1 MLSLINILIVFFIL
15 LLTYQILLANH
26 IVEGMEG
33 MEGMEENKNDFQEYD
48 KNDPNNLSILVN
60 QNAGNISYLKERMN
74 NVANIGEQVKDIS
87 GNLQTLQD
95 QVNELVLAQED
106 YANQL
111 TGGSAPEIS
120 GAVEE
125 EGEEIDETEL
135 VV

>member
-26 IVEGMEG
+26 IVEG

-60 QNAGNISYLKERMN
+60 QNAGNISYLKDRMN

-87 GNLQTLQD
+87 GNLQTLQE

>member
-26 IVEGMEG
+26 IVEGMEK
-33 MEGMEENKNDFQEYD
+33 MEENKNDFQEYD

-60 QNAGNISYLKERMN
+60 QNAGNISYLKDRMN

-87 GNLQTLQD
+87 GNLQTLQE

-125 EGEEIDETEL
+125 EGEEIDETGF

>member
-26 IVEGMEG
+26 IVEG

-60 QNAGNISYLKERMN
+60 QNAGNISYLKDRMN

-87 GNLQTLQD
+87 GNLQTLQE

-125 EGEEIDETEL
+125 EGEEIDESEF

>member
-15 LLTYQILLANH
+15 LITYQILLANY
-26 IVEGMEG
+26 IVEGMEI
-33 MEGMEENKNDFQEYD
+33 MEENKNEFQEYD
-48 KNDPNNLSILVN
+48 KNDPNNLPILVN
-60 QNAGNISYLKERMN
+60 QNAGNISYLKDRMN
-74 NVANIGEQVKDIS
+74 NVVNIRDQVKDIS

-95 QVNELVLAQED
+95 QVNELVLAQKD

-111 TGGSAPEIS
+111 TGGTAPEIS

-125 EGEEIDETEL
+125 GEEIDETEF

>member
-26 IVEGMEG
+26 IVEGMEK
-33 MEGMEENKNDFQEYD
+33 MEENKNDFQEYD

-60 QNAGNISYLKERMN
+60 QNAGNISYLKDRMN

-87 GNLQTLQD
+87 GNLQTLQE

>member
-1 MLSLINILIVFFIL
+1 MLYLINILIVFFIL
-15 LLTYQILLANH
+15 LLIYQILLANH

-33 MEGMEENKNDFQEYD
+33 NKNEFQEYD

-60 QNAGNISYLKERMN
+60 QNAGNITYLKDRMN

-87 GNLQTLQD
+87 GNLQTLQE
-95 QVNELVLAQED
+95 QVNDLVLAQED

-120 GAVEE
+120 GAIDE
-125 EGEEIDETEL
+125 EGEEIDEPEL

>member
-1 MLSLINILIVFFIL
+1 MLYLINILIVFFIL
-15 LLTYQILLANH
+15 LLIYQILLANH

-33 MEGMEENKNDFQEYD
+33 NKNEFQEYD

-60 QNAGNISYLKERMN
+60 QNAGNITYLKDRMN

-87 GNLQTLQD
+87 GNLQTLQE
-95 QVNELVLAQED
+95 QVNDLVLAQED

-120 GAVEE
+120 GAIDE
-125 EGEEIDETEL
+125 EGE
-135 VV
+135 